1 SFWQGTNS
9 LPNAVRAFA
18 CRCPVFHPRMLLQ
31 SLWRYQGASHSA
43 PGLRTNDINCFTM
56 RHSYQPRFHIGV
68 IIQARPRLQCREE
81 GLRPCI
87 VGISRSTENRA
98 AYAQHG
104 VGMLRDSD
112 FEGNLHSNLLSF
124 NSWLK
129 IAGLRKPQRVLLA
142 QARNA
147 CGL

>member
-1 SFWQGTNS
+1 TTFYT
-9 LPNAVRAFA
+9 P
-18 CRCPVFHPRMLLQ
+18 PP
-31 SLWRYQGASHSA
+31 
-43 PGLRTNDINCFTM
+43 
-56 RHSYQPRFHIGV
+56 SYQPRLPIGA
-68 IIQARPRLQCREE
+68 IIPARPRVQCREE

-87 VGISRSTENRA
+87 VGISRSTETRA

-147 CGL
+147 CGLIRRRSRLTSHRRQSRDGRG